1 MVYNISRLVLN
12 HLTVNVMTK
21 DKLFI
26 YPDKKFADDAQ
37 LELRKLKDIVVLVRA
52 KFARFILIRAI
63 DSWPRLLNDVDR
75 VRSTKKEYFQISMTF
90 LPKLWFIHLFVI
102 TSGYIM
108 NYHFDEDGV
117 IVIYTHL

>member
-1 MVYNISRLVLN
+1 MLN
-12 HLTVNVMTK
+12 HLTVSVMAK

-26 YPDKKFADDAQ
+26 YPDRKFADDAQ
-37 LELRKLKDIVVLVRA
+37 LELRKLEDITVLVRT

-63 DSWPRLLNDVDR
+63 DGWPRLLNDVDR
-75 VRSTKKEYFQISMTF
+75 VRSTKKEYFQISMIF
-90 LPKLWFIHLFVI
+90 LPKLWFIHLFAI

-117 IVIYTHL
+117 IVIYIHR

>member
-12 HLTVNVMTK
+12 HLAVNVMTK

-63 DSWPRLLNDVDR
+63 DVWPRLLNDVDR
-75 VRSTKKEYFQISMTF
+75 VRSTKQEYFQISMIF
-90 LPKLWFIHLFVI
+90 LPKLWFIHLLAI

-117 IVIYTHL
+117 IVIYTHR